1 MPRVCLN
8 LSDKTA
14 QRFKEVAL
22 KETGSMK
29 GLSIVGEVAIKEYLE
44 GRYSKRT
51 TFIIRRKSG
60 EKCQASDTKQE
71 ESTEFAQI
79 QQTVPV

>member
-1 MPRVCLN
+1 VCLN

-29 GLSIVGEVAIKEYLE
+29 GLSQVGEEAIKEYLE

-51 TFIIRRKSG
+51 TFIVRRN
-60 EKCQASDTKQE
+60 SDDECHVAEVTE
-71 ESTEFAQI
+71 EDLAESAQI
-79 QQTVPV
+79 QPTVLV